1 MVKILTVHERVV
13 IQTRI
18 TLIFDEGEQNEDK
31 EVDEDDDDD
40 YDDDDD
46 DDDDDEGGDISEQYL

>member
-1 MVKILTVHERVV
+1 MKILTVHERVV

-46 DDDDDEGGDISEQYL
+46 DDDEGGDISEQYL